1 MITTHDSHLY
11 DSAGR
16 RRGGLPP
23 SLPEHVRE
31 SLEREILEG
40 KLAPG
45 ERVTEEDLAARIGVS
60 RTPVREALL
69 KIEAQGLV
77 VRRRG
82 RGITVAEPTSFEE
95 AAVLYRVRADV
106 EAYLARQAASR
117 ADDELVTNLRV
128 LQDEY
133 RSVVAHDLDERALA
147 EVIRLDSDMHWTIYH
162 HADSDLI
169 GIVSQYWGRVQRELY
184 ARVYRADYPKL
195 LASQHDDLLDAL
207 AEQDAD
213 AAARATE
220 AHIWSGWEALRTSFD
235 AQE

>member
-1 MITTHDSHLY
+1 MITTQDSRLY

-31 SLEREILEG
+31 ILEREILEG
-40 KLAPG
+40 RLVPG

-82 RGITVAEPTSFEE
+82 RGISVAGLTSVEE
-95 AAVLYRVRADV
+95 TAVLYRVRAAV
-106 EAYLARQAASR
+106 ESYLAGRAASR

-133 RSVVAHDLDERALA
+133 RSVVSHDLDERALA
-147 EVIRLDSDMHWTIYH
+147 DVVRLDSDMHWMIYH
-162 HADSDLI
+162 HADSDLTS
-169 GIVSQYWGRVQRELY
+169 IVSQYWGRVQRELY

-207 AEQDAD
+207 AERDAE
-213 AAARATE
+213 AAAHATE
-220 AHIWSGWEALRTSFD
+220 VHIWSGWEALRTSFD
-235 AQE
+235 EPG